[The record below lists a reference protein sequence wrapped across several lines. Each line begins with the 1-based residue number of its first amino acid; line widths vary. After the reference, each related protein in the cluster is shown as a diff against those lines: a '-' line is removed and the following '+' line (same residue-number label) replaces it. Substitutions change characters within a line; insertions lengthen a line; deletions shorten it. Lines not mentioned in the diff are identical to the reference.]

1 MRGHAC
7 RWRGW
12 LERIVIGLLVYVPGL
27 AQVRGNRLVECLSQ
41 RYSHSSGG
49 GDACFWVFG
58 DALQHNRREGRRDIC
73 VDEVWWSRLL
83 LHMLHHDRDRGIAAK
98 RCNAGHHLVQDDADL
113 IEIGTLINYPA
124 PRLLW

>member
-49 GDACFWVFG
+49 GGGWFWGFCGV
-58 DALQHNRREGRRDIC
+58 LQHNRREGRRDIC
-73 VDEVWWSRLL
+73 VEWGVVSRPFPHLRPHVLL
-83 LHMLHHDRDRGIAAK
+83 PGSVPKRG
-98 RCNAGHHLVQDDADL
+98 
-113 IEIGTLINYPA
+113 
-124 PRLLW
+124 